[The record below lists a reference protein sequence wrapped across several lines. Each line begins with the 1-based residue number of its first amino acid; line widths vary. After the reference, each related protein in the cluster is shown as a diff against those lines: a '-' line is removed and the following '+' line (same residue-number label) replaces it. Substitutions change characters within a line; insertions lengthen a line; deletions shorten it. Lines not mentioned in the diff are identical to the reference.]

1 MQQTETAPSIFT
13 AKGLLF
19 QVAGVCP
26 GEPSAQEQASY
37 KYQHFSWYKIKKEHI
52 IIHNL
57 QVRLWLLNNMVSCW
71 IVHSVHSHSLIL
83 ALSVGCLSV
92 SDDLKVIQW
101 LFVHVEY
108 LQPSQG
114 QQVRADVNNSII
126 NLLPSTFSPP
136 WLT

>member
-1 MQQTETAPSIFT
+1 MGLGLGLGFLSLDWSFLWDCCQVNREEVELFTGDGRMQQTETAPSIFT

-57 QVRLWLLNNMVSCW
+57 QVRL
-71 IVHSVHSHSLIL
+71 
-83 ALSVGCLSV
+83 
-92 SDDLKVIQW
+92 
-101 LFVHVEY
+101 
-108 LQPSQG
+108 
-114 QQVRADVNNSII
+114 
-126 NLLPSTFSPP
+126 
-136 WLT
+136 